1 MRALPLVVWERV
13 HRSGKRCTLLY
24 WVQCA
29 QWSHFNATFKDTEI
43 TVCREI
49 IIKNSLNSCF
59 DFDDHSYGRPP
70 GGSRDR
76 PQILVLCLGS
86 PLNWT
91 CWWKSTGRCFG
102 AILTEWAIY
111 HLWIFSLRNS
121 SSCFFLK
128 TSVNEGSEREGRVY
142 VRDPVLT
149 DGCGDQSS
157 KGQKTAF
164 QSVQITNTSSVS
176 GWISGVLELHHC
188 HCATKNKYFFKN
200 SLKFLHYSNGWYSVY
215 LIKISAN
222 EVT

>member
-1 MRALPLVVWERV
+1 MFWLWWSFLWKTTRRFQRQTADPGSVSGVSSQLDLLVEI
-13 HRSGKRCTLLY
+13 HR
-24 WVQCA
+24 
-29 QWSHFNATFKDTEI
+29 EM
-43 TVCREI
+43 
-49 IIKNSLNSCF
+49 
-59 DFDDHSYGRPP
+59 
-70 GGSRDR
+70 
-76 PQILVLCLGS
+76 
-86 PLNWT
+86 
-91 CWWKSTGRCFG
+91 FG
-102 AILTEWAIY
+102 AILTEWVIY